1 MDTSAPLSRELL
13 DAKIEDDRRAQQAQA
28 AYDAAL
34 VKKLESR
41 LRIWR
46 DDYARDATGCLVTIP
61 VHQILEL
68 IGGE

>member
-1 MDTSAPLSRELL
+1 MDTSAPLSREFL
-13 DAKIEDDRRAQQAQA
+13 DAEIGDDRRAQQAQA
-28 AYDAAL
+28 AYDAAR
-34 VKKLESR
+34 VKALESR

-46 DDYARDATGCLVTIP
+46 DDYGRDETGCFVAIP